1 MRVDGDTAAAG
12 IGGRRVGDGVPP
24 LVIAEMSGNHNR
36 SLERALQIVDAAARA
51 GAHAVKLQTYTA
63 DTMTLDL
70 PDAPFR
76 IADPASPWNGKT
88 LYQLYREAHTPWQ
101 WHRPIFER
109 CRELGMI
116 GFSSAFDA
124 SAVDF
129 LESLEVPCYKIA
141 SFENVDLPLIRKVAS
156 TGKPLIMSTGMATL
170 TELDEAV
177 QAARGAGCRE
187 LILLKCT
194 SSYPAPVQD
203 SNVLTIPHMRELF
216 GCPVGLSDHT
226 LGAGAAVASVA
237 LGAAAIEKH
246 LTLRR
251 SDGGVDAAFS
261 LEPPELEMLVREVE
275 DAWRALGRVHY
286 GPSPAERS
294 LLAFRRSLY
303 VVRDLRA
310 GEQLS
315 GENLRALRPGGGL
328 PPKFYDVLIGRRVSR
343 DVKRGTAV
351 TWDLVS

>member
-1 MRVDGDTAAAG
+1 MRVDGDTAAVG
-12 IGGRRVGDGVPP
+12 IGGRRVGDGFPP

-36 SLERALQIVDAAARA
+36 SLERALQIVDAAAHA

-76 IADPASPWNGKT
+76 IADPGSPWNGKT

-156 TGKPLIMSTGMATL
+156 TGKPLIMSTGMASL
-170 TELDEAV
+170 AELDEAV

-203 SNVLTIPHMRELF
+203 SNLLTIPHLRELF

-303 VVRDLRA
+303 IVRDMRA

-315 GENLRALRPGGGL
+315 GENLRALRPGVGL
-328 PPKFYDVLIGRRVSR
+328 PPKFYDLLIGRCVRR
-343 DVKRGTAV
+343 DVKQGTAV

>member
-1 MRVDGDTAAAG
+1 MRVDGDTAAVG
-12 IGGRRVGDGVPP
+12 IGGRRVGDGFPP

-36 SLERALQIVDAAARA
+36 SLERALQIVDAAAHA

-76 IADPASPWNGKT
+76 IADPGSPWNGKT

-156 TGKPLIMSTGMATL
+156 TGKPLIMSTGMASL
-170 TELDEAV
+170 AELDEAV

-203 SNVLTIPHMRELF
+203 SNLLTIPHLRELF

-275 DAWRALGRVHY
+275 DAWRALGRVQY
-286 GPSPAERS
+286 GPSPAERG

-303 VVRDLRA
+303 IVRDMRA

-315 GENLRALRPGGGL
+315 GENLRALRPGVGL
-328 PPKFYDVLIGRRVSR
+328 PPKFYDLLIGRCVRR
-343 DVKRGTAV
+343 DVKQGTAV